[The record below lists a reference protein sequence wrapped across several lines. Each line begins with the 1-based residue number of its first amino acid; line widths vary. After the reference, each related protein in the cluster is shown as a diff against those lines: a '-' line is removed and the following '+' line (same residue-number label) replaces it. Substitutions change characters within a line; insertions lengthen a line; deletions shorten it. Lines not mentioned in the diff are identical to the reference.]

1 MRKTLLIA
9 AAALAAGVI
18 SSEAGVY
25 SQNIVGYVNIPV
37 PNNSYQLVAN
47 QLDTGSN
54 TVDNVFQSGAVSS
67 DTTVLYWT
75 GTAFQQY
82 IYYNSG
88 DSPDGGQGWYAVAG
102 SQPPAT
108 NSLAPGTGVFAHN
121 GSGAAITLTT
131 VGTVL
136 TGTNLIPVKTGQFI
150 YSYPV
155 PLGGQSLDAM
165 GYPATSSADTCLI
178 WNGTGYNQYIYYN
191 ADDSPDGG
199 NGWYQTYGAG
209 TNVSGTPSA
218 WPNAGG
224 SLFINHPLPP
234 VTWTNVFNVQ

>member
-54 TVDNVFQSGAVSS
+54 TLDNVFQSGAVSS

-88 DSPDGGQGWYAVAG
+88 DFLMAVRVGMRLLGLNLRRRIRWPRARVC
-102 SQPPAT
+102 
-108 NSLAPGTGVFAHN
+108 L
-121 GSGAAITLTT
+121 LTMDR
-131 VGTVL
+131 VL
-136 TGTNLIPVKTGQFI
+136 
-150 YSYPV
+150 
-155 PLGGQSLDAM
+155 PLL
-165 GYPATSSADTCLI
+165 
-178 WNGTGYNQYIYYN
+178 
-191 ADDSPDGG
+191 
-199 NGWYQTYGAG
+199 
-209 TNVSGTPSA
+209 
-218 WPNAGG
+218 
-224 SLFINHPLPP
+224 
-234 VTWTNVFNVQ
+234 